1 YCVLQ
6 IFQCTAIL
14 NNKVKEMIRHLSNLC
29 LALMAFHTYHLTI
42 GWPLNKPRSCIVL
55 IEEQDFIAETTIR
68 NDYTITSASHRP
80 IQSIGIAV
88 LIASFKKFEG
98 RMPCK
103 SHPNIFSKNGSPKFG
118 SESLKCKARAESA
131 ILLRILFT
139 SCKPLVQLQI
149 SLLLGC
155 IQLLWRKNHFKL
167 SKKVAQCNRRHIVEY
182 IIPPIFVSIGVCI
195 ADISC
200 MCRSPKRF
208 VG

>member
-1 YCVLQ
+1 
-6 IFQCTAIL
+6 
-14 NNKVKEMIRHLSNLC
+14 MIRHLSNLC
-29 LALMAFHTYHLTI
+29 LALMAFHTYYLAI

-55 IEEQDFIAETTIR
+55 IEEQDFIAKTTIR

-88 LIASFKKFEG
+88 LIASFKKFES

-139 SCKPLVQLQI
+139 RCKPLVQLQL

-155 IQLLWRKNHFKL
+155 IQLSWRKNRSKL
-167 SKKVAQCNRRHIVEY
+167 AKRVAQCNRRHIVEHR
-182 IIPPIFVSIGVCI
+182 IPPSFGSVGVSI
-195 ADISC
+195 AAISC
-200 MCRSPKRF
+200 RCRSPKR
-208 VG
+208 VAG